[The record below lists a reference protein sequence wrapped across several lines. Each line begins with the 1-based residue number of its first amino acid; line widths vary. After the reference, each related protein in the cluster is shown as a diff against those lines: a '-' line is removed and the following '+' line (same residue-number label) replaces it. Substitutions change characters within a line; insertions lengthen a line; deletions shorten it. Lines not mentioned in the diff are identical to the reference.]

1 MSMFRRS
8 SLIALA
14 FSLSALGSATVPAAA
29 GTTIAQPRPSV
40 GNTCAADKIPALGA
54 AIDELL
60 PKAQLSPAD
69 AAKVGEMRELIRDLA
84 ANGKEGPAREI
95 EEAAMRILGYDKLW
109 LRCGYGTFRWLKQ
122 VSATQPAQPE

>member
-1 MSMFRRS
+1 MFRTSR
-8 SLIALA
+8 LIALV
-14 FSLSALGSATVPAAA
+14 LGLTALGSATVPAAA
-29 GTTIAQPRPSV
+29 GTTVAQPRPSV
-40 GNTCAADKIPALGA
+40 SNTCAAGNIPSLGA

-60 PKAQLSPAD
+60 PTAQLAPAD
-69 AAKVGEMRELIRDLA
+69 AAKVGEMRELIRDLGA
-84 ANGKEGPAREI
+84 SGKEGPAREI